1 MYSFEN
7 NLQRLSRWLERME
20 VRLSTE
26 LPESKLGEQEKT
38 TLERV
43 EAFYEEALKERSDF
57 RMNEFLCRY
66 EVKLLNNE
74 TDAVIKF

>member
-26 LPESKLGEQEKT
+26 LPESRHGEQEKT

-43 EAFYEEALKERSDF
+43 EAFYEEALKERSDIIAINVF
-57 RMNEFLCRY
+57 HTLCRCWSCR
-66 EVKLLNNE
+66 
-74 TDAVIKF
+74 